1 MDIPLPG
8 HNEGGDDFDALRE
21 RLAALPHRTR
31 RELLLNSFAQ
41 ALARLERDEI
51 GHLRKRVVLHFGADN
66 VFVEVIDGHL
76 ALRDIA
82 EMN

>member
-8 HNEGGDDFDALRE
+8 HNEGGDDFEALRE
-21 RLAALPHRTR
+21 RLAAMPHRTR

-41 ALARLERDEI
+41 ALDHLGREEI
-51 GHLRKRVVLHFGADN
+51 GHLRERVVMHFGADN
-66 VFVEVIDGHL
+66 MFVEVIDGHL

-82 EMN
+82 AMS